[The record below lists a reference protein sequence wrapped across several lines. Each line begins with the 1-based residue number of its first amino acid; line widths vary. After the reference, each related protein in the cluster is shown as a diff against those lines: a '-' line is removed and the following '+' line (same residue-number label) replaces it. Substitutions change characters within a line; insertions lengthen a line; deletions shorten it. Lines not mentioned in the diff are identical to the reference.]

1 MYKIYYNNK
10 YISIR
15 EYCTI
20 KNINYNAIVKR
31 KYNTG
36 KEYYEILNCT
46 IKDNKTVLYPI
57 E

>member
-15 EYCTI
+15 EYCNI
-20 KNINYNAIVKR
+20 KNINYNTIVKR